1 VRAGR
6 SRPHRSRV
14 RYGDFGDSER
24 WNCGA
29 HADRYT
35 WGTQILSD
43 VLAGMSISAAGSNLR
58 VESG

>member
-6 SRPHRSRV
+6 SRPHRSRG

-29 HADRYT
+29 HADCST
-35 WGTQILSD
+35 WGTHILGD

-58 VESG
+58 VKGG